1 MQDWLKKKGVPLF
14 IGVFALYMLWDSINF
29 FLSFRESYYL
39 FGTAISGIFIGIL
52 FLVIAITTYFEL
64 NGKPAAGQV
73 ISIIS
78 GTLMLISWLLI
89 IARDGDM
96 IDTLDRIVILF
107 GSGLMIFVGIF
118 KLMKLGRGESITR
131 VSEKR
136 QAIDMGIALFI
147 LVALIIFMY
156 LWIFGVFG

>member
-1 MQDWLKKKGVPLF
+1 MQDWLKKKGTPLF

-39 FGTAISGIFIGIL
+39 FGTAISGIFIGII
-52 FLVIAITTYFEL
+52 FLVIAITTYFEF

-78 GTLMLISWLLI
+78 GALMLMSWLLI

-96 IDTLDRIVILF
+96 IDMLSRIMVSLA
-107 GSGLMIFVGIF
+107 SGVMVFVGIF
-118 KLMKLGRGESITR
+118 KLIKLGRGESIIKA
-131 VSEKR
+131 SEKR
-136 QAIDMGIALFI
+136 QAVDVGIALFI
-147 LVALIIFMY
+147 LVTLIIFMY